1 LKSELLIE
9 GYAERNTSERLSR
22 KGLGGNNLAAYLQ
35 NTNYKRE
42 IAEKTCRGR
51 LYFRA
56 VSGRITI
63 GKRATIE
70 KE

>member
-1 LKSELLIE
+1 M
-9 GYAERNTSERLSR
+9 RFWMD
-22 KGLGGNNLAAYLQ
+22 
-35 NTNYKRE
+35 TNYKRE